1 MAMTE
6 GYYNLCREEPHVITF
21 KRVEGGYLVDHLP
34 QTLWVDG
41 GILQVSDR
49 KIVQFVGGDVL
60 HVSALNA
67 VADYKLVHVSPDTGL
82 RIYELLAGLYI

>member
-1 MAMTE
+1 M
-6 GYYNLCREEPHVITF
+6 P
-21 KRVEGGYLVDHLP
+21 
-34 QTLWVDG
+34 
-41 GILQVSDR
+41 DR

-67 VADYKLVHVSPDTGL
+67 VADYKLVYVSPDTGL